1 MSSTKGYRS
10 YRGKGG
16 AGKTLLIV
24 LLCLILLAAL
34 GFLVLQRYAVYGADG
49 SIRFELPWVHQT
61 EEPSD
66 DDGNAPSDPTELPSH
81 IVVDEP
87 AAPVKPEPA
96 ELHGIMLSES
106 VLLGG
111 ADVALAAV
119 PTSANTVALCV
130 KNAKGELLY
139 GSALQE
145 AAAVGAIKGGSG
157 ANGIIKALSEDGFY
171 TVARIS
177 TLHDS
182 LYAAAH
188 PADAG
193 VQQLKYPGYIWFD
206 PDSSFFLAPEKPA
219 ARQYVVSVARE
230 CAAMGFNELLFDEFG
245 YPVRGRLN
253 NIDESQRTMSK
264 SAALTQLAGE
274 LRSGTEEYGVK
285 LSVQL
290 DAATVLDG
298 GNEKAGQ
305 ELAALAAS
313 FDRIYVETTAEQ
325 FPALTAALAPYDAEL
340 VPILSAPP
348 ASGSYLLSE

>member
-49 SIRFELPWVHQT
+49 SIRFELPRIQQT
-61 EEPSD
+61 KEPSD

-87 AAPVKPEPA
+87 TAPAKPEPA

-111 ADVALAAV
+111 ADAALAAV
-119 PTSANTVALCV
+119 PTSANTVALRV
-130 KNAKGELLY
+130 KNEKGELLY
-139 GSALQE
+139 ASELQSAIE
-145 AAAVGAIKGGSG
+145 VGAVKGGSG
-157 ANGIIKALSEDGFY
+157 ANDVIKVLSEDGFY

-177 TLHDS
+177 ALHDS

-206 PDSSFFLAPEKPA
+206 PDSTFFLAPEKPA
-219 ARQYVVSVARE
+219 ARQDIVSVARE
-230 CAAMGFNELLFDEFG
+230 CAALGFDDLLFDEFG
-245 YPVRGRLN
+245 YPTRGRVN

-305 ELAALAAS
+305 ELAALAAA

-325 FPALTAALAPYDAEL
+325 LPALTAALAPYGAEL
-340 VPILSAPP
+340 VPILSAPT
-348 ASGSYLLSE
+348 ALGSYLLVE

>member
-16 AGKTLLIV
+16 VGKTLLIV

-61 EEPSD
+61 EDPSG

-87 AAPVKPEPA
+87 TAPVKSEPA

-106 VLLGG
+106 VLLGS
-111 ADVALAAV
+111 ADTALAAV
-119 PTSANTVALCV
+119 PASANTVALRV

-157 ANGIIKALSEDGFY
+157 ANGIIKALSEDGLY

-177 TLHDS
+177 ALHDS

-193 VQQLKYPGYIWFD
+193 VQQLKYPGYIWYD
-206 PDSSFFLAPEKPA
+206 PDSTFFLAPEKPA

-230 CAAMGFNELLFDEFG
+230 CAALGFDELLFDEFG
-245 YPVRGRLN
+245 YPTRGRLN

-305 ELAALAAS
+305 ELAALAAA

-325 FPALTAALAPYDAEL
+325 LPALTAALAPYSAEL

-348 ASGSYLLSE
+348 ASGSYLLAE